1 MEVVF
6 ANGSWREKG
15 RRRRV
20 ESNEVPI
27 VPLTW
32 NRERGRTIRE
42 IIIIIIEGIA
52 GREEGEEQEA
62 MNYIG
67 RGRGGRVTRGTNFR
81 LSIPPAVIYSTR
93 FRSNRG

>member
-20 ESNEVPI
+20 ESNGVPI

-67 RGRGGRVTRGTNFR
+67 RGRGDE
-81 LSIPPAVIYSTR
+81 
-93 FRSNRG
+93 

>member
-1 MEVVF
+1 MPMDRGAKKEDDDESSRMECQ
-6 ANGSWREKG
+6 S
-15 RRRRV
+15 
-20 ESNEVPI
+20 

-32 NRERGRTIRE
+32 NRERGGTIRE

>member
-20 ESNEVPI
+20 ESNGVPI

-32 NRERGRTIRE
+32 NRERGGTIRE

-52 GREEGEEQEA
+52 GQEEGEEQEL
-62 MNYIG
+62 Y
-67 RGRGGRVTRGTNFR
+67 RDELYREREGGT
-81 LSIPPAVIYSTR
+81 
-93 FRSNRG
+93 SNSWHELPSLDSSGCNLFHAISL